1 MIERP
6 RINKDRLKNRLF
18 NILKVIKPI
27 LDFLEATEI
36 GRRPKETE
44 EENTANRWLDEWD
57 LDRLEREEAESEK
70 GDEEGGEVIYIRG

>member
-1 MIERP
+1 MRQRRVLYSNLVQKMIEYP

-18 NILKVIKPI
+18 NILKVVKSI

-44 EENTANRWLDEWD
+44 EENTANRWLD
-57 LDRLEREEAESEK
+57 K
-70 GDEEGGEVIYIRG
+70 